1 VTTGDT
7 CLFTAMSNIN
17 VNLNLTTQEDL
28 RCTLLQTSRGINFSG
43 QGQSGT
49 ISGSFTNLTSA
60 QSQIRSI
67 ILPDAS
73 GTVLINPSTVTVPI
87 ILNSNVVV
95 LGNTTAGSIVEEL
108 SPIYTYT
115 SSVATLTSGVP
126 AISAADY
133 LGRIIVY
140 AGSTSI
146 NSPIDTATNFIA
158 ALSAAGGTPYVG
170 QTMNCKLVN
179 AGTGG
184 ITLQQATDASITLV
198 GTATVGAGTNAE
210 LVLRITS
217 VTVGS
222 LAGVL
227 YT

>member
-1 VTTGDT
+1 
-7 CLFTAMSNIN
+7 MSNVN
-17 VNLNLTTQEDL
+17 VNLNLTTQQDL
-28 RCTLLQTSRGINFSG
+28 SCTFLQTSRGVNFSG

-49 ISGSFTNLTSA
+49 ISGTYTNLTSK
-60 QSQIRSI
+60 QTQIRNI
-67 ILPDAS
+67 ILPDIS
-73 GTVLINPSTVTVPI
+73 GTVIVNPASPLVPI
-87 ILNSNVVV
+87 ILNSNVVE
-95 LGNTTAGSIVEEL
+95 LGNTTANSIVEEL
-108 SPIYTYT
+108 APFYTYT
-115 SSVATLTSGVP
+115 SSVGTLTSGSP
-126 AISAADY
+126 AITTADY

-140 AGSTSI
+140 TGGLAI

-198 GTATVGAGTNAE
+198 GTAVVGAGANAE
-210 LVLRITS
+210 LVLRITN
-217 VTVGS
+217 VTTGT
-222 LAGVL
+222 LAGIL